1 MNLEQIQEMWEKD
14 SKIDPDNLHDESLK
28 IPQLH
33 SKYYT
38 LYNTI
43 TLLRERAREQYAKVR
58 LERYNYYTGKATA
71 EVYAEEPFP
80 YKVRE
85 KDAIQRHLEADDKM
99 NKIDMKIK
107 YYDVMLKF
115 LEEIIRAVS
124 NRTYQ
129 IKNAIE
135 WNKFQAGYESRLVR
149 YYRRIMKSFKQL
161 QEILG
166 GVPNDGY
173 FGHPRLKIENP
184 FSPPKEKT
192 KKTNGGKGL
201 TNKLGNRATEIE
213 DMIKNMR

>member
-1 MNLEQIQEMWEKD
+1 MDLEKIQAMWEKD
-14 SKIDPDNLHDESLK
+14 SHIDPDNLHDESLK

-43 TLLRERAREQYAKVR
+43 TLLREKAREQYNKVR

-71 EVYAEEPFP
+71 EIYAEEPFP

-135 WNKFQAGYESRLVR
+135 WNKFQAG
-149 YYRRIMKSFKQL
+149 
-161 QEILG
+161 
-166 GVPNDGY
+166 
-173 FGHPRLKIENP
+173 FG
-184 FSPPKEKT
+184 
-192 KKTNGGKGL
+192 
-201 TNKLGNRATEIE
+201 
-213 DMIKNMR
+213 

>member
-1 MNLEQIQEMWEKD
+1 MNLEQIQEMWERD

-43 TLLRERAREQYAKVR
+43 TLLREKARDSYAKVK

-85 KDAIQRHLEADDKM
+85 KDAIQRHLEADSKM

-115 LEEIIRAVS
+115 LEEIIRIVS

-135 WNKFQAGYESRLVR
+135 WNKFQAG
-149 YYRRIMKSFKQL
+149 F
-161 QEILG
+161 
-166 GVPNDGY
+166 N
-173 FGHPRLKIENP
+173 
-184 FSPPKEKT
+184 
-192 KKTNGGKGL
+192 
-201 TNKLGNRATEIE
+201 
-213 DMIKNMR
+213 

>member
-1 MNLEQIQEMWEKD
+1 MNLEKIQEMWEKD
-14 SKIDPDNLHDESLK
+14 SQIDPDNLHDESLK

-43 TLLRERAREQYAKVR
+43 TLLREKARESYAKIR

-85 KDAIQRHLEADDKM
+85 KDAIQRHLDADDKM

-135 WNKFQAGYESRLVR
+135 WNKFQAGY
-149 YYRRIMKSFKQL
+149 
-161 QEILG
+161 G
-166 GVPNDGY
+166 
-173 FGHPRLKIENP
+173 
-184 FSPPKEKT
+184 
-192 KKTNGGKGL
+192 
-201 TNKLGNRATEIE
+201 
-213 DMIKNMR
+213 

>member
-43 TLLRERAREQYAKVR
+43 TLLREKARESYAKVR

-85 KDAIQRHLEADDKM
+85 KDAIQRHLDADDKM

-115 LEEIIRAVS
+115 LEEIIRNIS
-124 NRTYQ
+124 GRTYQ

-135 WNKFQAGYESRLVR
+135 WNKFQAGY
-149 YYRRIMKSFKQL
+149 
-161 QEILG
+161 
-166 GVPNDGY
+166 N
-173 FGHPRLKIENP
+173 
-184 FSPPKEKT
+184 
-192 KKTNGGKGL
+192 
-201 TNKLGNRATEIE
+201 
-213 DMIKNMR
+213 

>member
-43 TLLRERAREQYAKVR
+43 TLLREKAREQYSKVR
-58 LERYNYYTGKATA
+58 LERYNYYTGKAPA
-71 EVYAEEPFP
+71 EVYVEEPFP

-99 NKIDMKIK
+99 NKVDMKIK
-107 YYDVMLKF
+107 YYDIMLKF
-115 LEEIIRAVS
+115 LEEIIRNIS
-124 NRTYQ
+124 GRTYQ

-135 WNKFQAGYESRLVR
+135 WNKFQAGY
-149 YYRRIMKSFKQL
+149 
-161 QEILG
+161 
-166 GVPNDGY
+166 N
-173 FGHPRLKIENP
+173 
-184 FSPPKEKT
+184 
-192 KKTNGGKGL
+192 
-201 TNKLGNRATEIE
+201 
-213 DMIKNMR
+213 

>member
-1 MNLEQIQEMWEKD
+1 MNLEQIQEMWERD

-43 TLLRERAREQYAKVR
+43 SLLREKARESYAKVK

-115 LEEIIRAVS
+115 LEEIIRIVS

-135 WNKFQAGYESRLVR
+135 WNKFQAG
-149 YYRRIMKSFKQL
+149 F
-161 QEILG
+161 
-166 GVPNDGY
+166 N
-173 FGHPRLKIENP
+173 
-184 FSPPKEKT
+184 
-192 KKTNGGKGL
+192 
-201 TNKLGNRATEIE
+201 
-213 DMIKNMR
+213 

>member
-1 MNLEQIQEMWEKD
+1 MDLEKIQAMWEKD
-14 SKIDPDNLHDESLK
+14 SHIDPDNLHDESLK

-43 TLLRERAREQYAKVR
+43 TLLREKARESYAKIR

-71 EVYAEEPFP
+71 EVYVEEPFP

-85 KDAIQRHLEADDKM
+85 KDAIQRHLDADDKM

-115 LEEIIRAVS
+115 LEEIIRTVS

-135 WNKFQAGYESRLVR
+135 WNKFQAG
-149 YYRRIMKSFKQL
+149 
-161 QEILG
+161 
-166 GVPNDGY
+166 
-173 FGHPRLKIENP
+173 FG
-184 FSPPKEKT
+184 
-192 KKTNGGKGL
+192 
-201 TNKLGNRATEIE
+201 
-213 DMIKNMR
+213 

>member
-43 TLLRERAREQYAKVR
+43 TLMREKARTQYSKVR

-99 NKIDMKIK
+99 NKVDMKIK
-107 YYDVMLKF
+107 YYDTMLKF
-115 LEEIIRAVS
+115 LEEIIRNIS
-124 NRTYQ
+124 GRTYQ

-135 WNKFQAGYESRLVR
+135 WNKFQAG
-149 YYRRIMKSFKQL
+149 F
-161 QEILG
+161 
-166 GVPNDGY
+166 N
-173 FGHPRLKIENP
+173 
-184 FSPPKEKT
+184 
-192 KKTNGGKGL
+192 
-201 TNKLGNRATEIE
+201 
-213 DMIKNMR
+213 

>member
-14 SKIDPDNLHDESLK
+14 SRIDPDNLHDESLK

-43 TLLRERAREQYAKVR
+43 TLLRERSREQYAKVR

-99 NKIDMKIK
+99 NKVDMKIK
-107 YYDVMLKF
+107 YYDIMLKF
-115 LEEIIRAVS
+115 LEEIIRNIS
-124 NRTYQ
+124 GRTYQ

-135 WNKFQAGYESRLVR
+135 WNKFQAGY
-149 YYRRIMKSFKQL
+149 
-161 QEILG
+161 
-166 GVPNDGY
+166 N
-173 FGHPRLKIENP
+173 
-184 FSPPKEKT
+184 
-192 KKTNGGKGL
+192 
-201 TNKLGNRATEIE
+201 
-213 DMIKNMR
+213 

>member
-1 MNLEQIQEMWEKD
+1 MDLEKIQAMWEKD
-14 SKIDPDNLHDESLK
+14 SHIDPDNLHDESLK

-43 TLLRERAREQYAKVR
+43 TLLREKAREQYNKVR

-135 WNKFQAGYESRLVR
+135 WNKFQAG
-149 YYRRIMKSFKQL
+149 
-161 QEILG
+161 
-166 GVPNDGY
+166 
-173 FGHPRLKIENP
+173 FG
-184 FSPPKEKT
+184 
-192 KKTNGGKGL
+192 
-201 TNKLGNRATEIE
+201 
-213 DMIKNMR
+213 

>member
-1 MNLEQIQEMWEKD
+1 MDLEKIQAMWEKD
-14 SKIDPDNLHDESLK
+14 SHIDPDNLHDESLR

-43 TLLRERAREQYAKVR
+43 TLLREKAREQYSKVR
-58 LERYNYYTGKATA
+58 LERYNYYTGKAPA
-71 EVYAEEPFP
+71 EAYVEEPFP

-85 KDAIQRHLEADDKM
+85 KDAIQRHLDADDRM

-135 WNKFQAGYESRLVR
+135 WNKFQAGY
-149 YYRRIMKSFKQL
+149 
-161 QEILG
+161 
-166 GVPNDGY
+166 N
-173 FGHPRLKIENP
+173 
-184 FSPPKEKT
+184 
-192 KKTNGGKGL
+192 
-201 TNKLGNRATEIE
+201 
-213 DMIKNMR
+213 

>member
-14 SKIDPDNLHDESLK
+14 SHIDPDNLHDESLK

-43 TLLRERAREQYAKVR
+43 TLLREKAREQYNKVR

-85 KDAIQRHLEADDKM
+85 KDAIQRHLDADDKM

-135 WNKFQAGYESRLVR
+135 WNKFQAG
-149 YYRRIMKSFKQL
+149 
-161 QEILG
+161 
-166 GVPNDGY
+166 
-173 FGHPRLKIENP
+173 FG
-184 FSPPKEKT
+184 
-192 KKTNGGKGL
+192 
-201 TNKLGNRATEIE
+201 
-213 DMIKNMR
+213 

>member
-1 MNLEQIQEMWEKD
+1 MDLEKIQAMWEKD
-14 SKIDPDNLHDESLK
+14 SHIDPDNLHDESLK

-43 TLLRERAREQYAKVR
+43 TLLREKAREQYSKVR

-85 KDAIQRHLEADDKM
+85 KDVIQRHLEADDKM

-135 WNKFQAGYESRLVR
+135 WNKFQAG
-149 YYRRIMKSFKQL
+149 
-161 QEILG
+161 
-166 GVPNDGY
+166 
-173 FGHPRLKIENP
+173 FG
-184 FSPPKEKT
+184 
-192 KKTNGGKGL
+192 
-201 TNKLGNRATEIE
+201 
-213 DMIKNMR
+213 

>member
-43 TLLRERAREQYAKVR
+43 TLLRERAREQYSKVR

-99 NKIDMKIK
+99 NKVDMKIK
-107 YYDVMLKF
+107 YYDMMLKF
-115 LEEIIRAVS
+115 LEEIIRNIS
-124 NRTYQ
+124 GRTYQ

-135 WNKFQAGYESRLVR
+135 WNKFQAGY
-149 YYRRIMKSFKQL
+149 
-161 QEILG
+161 
-166 GVPNDGY
+166 N
-173 FGHPRLKIENP
+173 
-184 FSPPKEKT
+184 
-192 KKTNGGKGL
+192 
-201 TNKLGNRATEIE
+201 
-213 DMIKNMR
+213 

>member
-43 TLLRERAREQYAKVR
+43 TLLRERAREQYSKVR
-58 LERYNYYTGKATA
+58 LERYNYYTGKAPA
-71 EVYAEEPFP
+71 EVYVEEPFP

-99 NKIDMKIK
+99 NKVDMKIK
-107 YYDVMLKF
+107 YYDIMLKF
-115 LEEIIRAVS
+115 LEEVIRAVS

-135 WNKFQAGYESRLVR
+135 WNKFQAGY
-149 YYRRIMKSFKQL
+149 
-161 QEILG
+161 
-166 GVPNDGY
+166 N
-173 FGHPRLKIENP
+173 
-184 FSPPKEKT
+184 
-192 KKTNGGKGL
+192 
-201 TNKLGNRATEIE
+201 
-213 DMIKNMR
+213 

>member
-14 SKIDPDNLHDESLK
+14 SMIDPDNLHDESLK

-43 TLLRERAREQYAKVR
+43 TLLRERAREQYNKVR

-99 NKIDMKIK
+99 NKVDMKIK
-107 YYDVMLKF
+107 YYDIMLKF
-115 LEEIIRAVS
+115 LEEIIRNIS
-124 NRTYQ
+124 GRTYQ

-135 WNKFQAGYESRLVR
+135 WNKFQAGY
-149 YYRRIMKSFKQL
+149 
-161 QEILG
+161 
-166 GVPNDGY
+166 N
-173 FGHPRLKIENP
+173 
-184 FSPPKEKT
+184 
-192 KKTNGGKGL
+192 
-201 TNKLGNRATEIE
+201 
-213 DMIKNMR
+213 